1 MNTVFSPTEAIRVV
15 FAQPAR
21 DLAGMVDDLLAV
33 CSEHDLE
40 LDWRA
45 DCCRV
50 RSRTE
55 DWRDLDDQPLRRSS
69 FRGLLARLAAL
80 CNERRPGS
88 CSPYGGQG
96 EIAVSGA
103 VFRFVFTNT
112 PAEQRLQLTRD
123 RRTLPLTSGETLMMP
138 EIGTQT
144 GHPAIAALLAELP
157 QLQNPDLGGWT
168 QGCLLPALE
177 AFQDNASE
185 AEFADAMVNLRNVL
199 LRRAVDE
206 HWLSPI
212 ADQCSMEYVGPP
224 HVMTSAA
231 ALKPNIVLPDNRT
244 KNQFTLEL
252 VRQLRE
258 ALRPPVPKKEPFTP
272 PTPASHADRS

>member
-1 MNTVFSPTEAIRVV
+1 MNVVFSPSEAIRVV
-15 FAQPAR
+15 FTQPAR

-55 DWRDLDDQPLRRSS
+55 DWRDVDDQPLRRSS

-80 CNERRPGS
+80 CNECRPGS
-88 CSPYGGQG
+88 CSPYGGKG
-96 EIAVSGA
+96 EIAVGGA
-103 VFRFVFTNT
+103 VFQLVFTNT

-123 RRTLPLTSGETLMMP
+123 RRIMSLTSGESFMMP
-138 EIGTQT
+138 QIGEQT
-144 GHPAIAALLAELP
+144 GHPAIAALLAIVP
-157 QLQNPDLGGWT
+157 RLQDSDWGNWT
-168 QGCLLPALE
+168 QGWLLPALDS
-177 AFQDNASE
+177 FQDNATD
-185 AEFADAMVNLRNVL
+185 AELADAMVNLRNVL
-199 LRRAVDE
+199 RDNAVGVP
-206 HWLSPI
+206 WLSSI
-212 ADQCSMEYVGPP
+212 AEQCSMEYVGPP
-224 HVMTSAA
+224 HAMTSAA

-244 KNQFTLEL
+244 KNQFTLQQ

-258 ALRPPVPKKEPFTP
+258 ALRPPVAKEKPTTP
-272 PTPASHADRS
+272 PTPASHANRS